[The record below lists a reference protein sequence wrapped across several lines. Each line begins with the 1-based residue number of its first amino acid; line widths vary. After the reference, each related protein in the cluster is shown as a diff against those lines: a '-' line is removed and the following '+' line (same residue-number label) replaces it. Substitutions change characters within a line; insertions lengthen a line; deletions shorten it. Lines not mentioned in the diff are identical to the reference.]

1 MVFPPS
7 GQRPA
12 PMPRGALPVAH
23 RRWAIVLQIF
33 GGMGRNGVGLSWPGF
48 DVHGKPAT
56 AARLDLAHGLQYL
69 GTDIALGVALED
81 VLAQLFHDFTIFSLI
96 KRMTFCTGRNN
107 LQARTAIQNL
117 SRFF

>member
-1 MVFPPS
+1 
-7 GQRPA
+7 
-12 PMPRGALPVAH
+12 MPRGALPVAH

-81 VLAQLFHDFTIFSLI
+81 VLAQLFPDFTIFSSI
-96 KRMTFCTGRNN
+96 TRMTWGDAENQTGGKTGRGTDRG
-107 LQARTAIQNL
+107 APA
-117 SRFF
+117 